1 MSKFWSFTAGAL
13 SGALVGGVVT
23 LLFTP
28 KSGEDL
34 IADAEERWQTAVN
47 EANRAR
53 EDKQREL
60 EMEFMM
66 NKQP

>member
-23 LLFTP
+23 VLFTP
-28 KSGEDL
+28 KSGDDL
-34 IADAEERWQTAVN
+34 IADAEARWNAAVD

-53 EDKQREL
+53 DEKQQEL
-60 EMEFMM
+60 TMEFESA
-66 NKQP
+66 KLP

>member
-13 SGALVGGVVT
+13 SGALVGGIVT

-28 KSGEDL
+28 KSGDEL
-34 IADAEERWQTAVN
+34 VADAEYRWNAAVD

-53 EDKQREL
+53 VEKQL
-60 EMEFMM
+60 EMEAQFDMA
-66 NKQP
+66 KRP

>member
-23 LLFTP
+23 ILFTP
-28 KSGEDL
+28 KSGDDL
-34 IADAEERWQTAVN
+34 IAGAEARWNSAVD

-53 EDKQREL
+53 DEKRQEL
-60 EMEFMM
+60 EMEFETA
-66 NKQP
+66 KLP

>member
-13 SGALVGGVVT
+13 SGALVGSVVT

-28 KSGEDL
+28 ASGDDL
-34 IADAEERWQTAVN
+34 IAGAEARWQAAVD

-53 EDKQREL
+53 EEKQREL
-60 EMEFMM
+60 EMEFEMA
-66 NKQP
+66 KRP

>member
-28 KSGEDL
+28 KSGDDL
-34 IADAEERWQTAVN
+34 IADAEARWNAAVD
-47 EANRAR
+47 EANRAK
-53 EDKQREL
+53 EEKQQEL
-60 EMEFMM
+60 EMEFEMG
-66 NKQP
+66 KQP

>member
-13 SGALVGGVVT
+13 SGALVGGIVT

-28 KSGEDL
+28 KSGDEL
-34 IADAEERWQTAVN
+34 VADAEHRWNTAVD

-53 EDKQREL
+53 VEKQL
-60 EMEFMM
+60 EMEAQFEMA
-66 NKQP
+66 KRP

>member
-34 IADAEERWQTAVN
+34 ISDAEARWNAAVD

-53 EDKQREL
+53 EEKQKEL
-60 EMEFMM
+60 EMEFEVA
-66 NKQP
+66 KLP

>member
-28 KSGEDL
+28 KSGDDL
-34 IADAEERWQTAVN
+34 IADAEARWNAAVN
-47 EANRAR
+47 EANRAK
-53 EDKQREL
+53 EEKQQEL
-60 EMEFMM
+60 EMEFEMG
-66 NKQP
+66 KQP

>member
-34 IADAEERWQTAVN
+34 IADAEARWNAAVD
-47 EANRAR
+47 EANRAK
-53 EDKQREL
+53 EEKQREL
-60 EMEFMM
+60 EMEFQAA
-66 NKQP
+66 KRP

>member
-28 KSGEDL
+28 KSGDDL
-34 IADAEERWQTAVN
+34 IADAEARWNAAVD
-47 EANRAR
+47 EANRAKEEKR
-53 EDKQREL
+53 QEL
-60 EMEFMM
+60 EMEFEMG
-66 NKQP
+66 KQP

>member
-34 IADAEERWQTAVN
+34 IADAEARWDAAVD

-53 EDKQREL
+53 KEKQQEL
-60 EMEFMM
+60 EMEFEIA
-66 NKQP
+66 KLP

>member
-13 SGALVGGVVT
+13 SGALVGGVAT

-34 IADAEERWQTAVN
+34 IADAEARWNAAVD

-53 EDKQREL
+53 LQKQL
-60 EMEFMM
+60 EMKLEFEAA
-66 NKQP
+66 KRP

>member
-1 MSKFWSFTAGAL
+1 MGKFWSFTAGAL

-34 IADAEERWQTAVN
+34 IADAETRWQTAVN
-47 EANRAR
+47 DANSAR
-53 EDKQREL
+53 EEKQREL
-60 EMEFMM
+60 EMEFRMA
-66 NKQP
+66 KRP

>member
-1 MSKFWSFTAGAL
+1 MSKFWSFTAGAM

-34 IADAEERWQTAVN
+34 IADAENRWQAAVY
-47 EANRAR
+47 EANRAKD
-53 EDKQREL
+53 EKQREL
-60 EMEFMM
+60 EMEFWAA
-66 NKQP
+66 KRP

>member
-13 SGALVGGVVT
+13 SGALVGGVAT

-34 IADAEERWQTAVN
+34 IADAEARWNAAVD
-47 EANRAR
+47 EANRAK
-53 EDKQREL
+53 EEKQREL
-60 EMEFMM
+60 EMEFQAA
-66 NKQP
+66 KRP

>member
-13 SGALVGGVVT
+13 SGALVGGVAT
-23 LLFTP
+23 LLLTP

-34 IADAEERWQTAVN
+34 IADAEARWNAAVD

-53 EDKQREL
+53 LQKQL
-60 EMEFMM
+60 EMKLEFEAA
-66 NKQP
+66 KRP